1 MREVARNKMRRVYQV
16 HVEAKRTLLFDENE
30 IESSFIVKGYA
41 DIEREKRQKENGK
54 LEVIRAEE
62 EAQEEDVHGLD
73 YEEIEQNRWVL

>member
-1 MREVARNKMRRVYQV
+1 M
-16 HVEAKRTLLFDENE
+16 EAKRTLLFDEKE

-62 EAQEEDVHGLD
+62 NAQEEEDVCGLD
-73 YEEIEQNRWVL
+73 YEEIEQNR